1 VSASRAALALLFT
14 AAGVLHFVSPDP
26 YLRIVPPFLPNP
38 RLLVLLSGLFEIAGG
53 LGLLH
58 PRLRRAAGLGLVLL
72 LAAVFPA
79 NVYMALDPEG
89 AGRGVAPALLWL
101 RLPLQPLL
109 AWWVWRVSRAPTRRP
124 ESRHPPPFRG
134 RAS

>member
-1 VSASRAALALLFT
+1 MSASRAALALLFT
-14 AAGVLHFVSPDP
+14 VAGVLHFVSPDP

-38 RLLVLLSGLFEIAGG
+38 RLLVLLSGGFEIAGG
-53 LGLLH
+53 LGLLA
-58 PRLRRAAGLGLVLL
+58 PRLRRAAGAGLVRL

-89 AGRGVAPALLWL
+89 AGGGIAPALLWL

-109 AWWVWRVSRAPTRRP
+109 AWWVWRAARG
-124 ESRHPPPFRG
+124 RHP
-134 RAS
+134 AA